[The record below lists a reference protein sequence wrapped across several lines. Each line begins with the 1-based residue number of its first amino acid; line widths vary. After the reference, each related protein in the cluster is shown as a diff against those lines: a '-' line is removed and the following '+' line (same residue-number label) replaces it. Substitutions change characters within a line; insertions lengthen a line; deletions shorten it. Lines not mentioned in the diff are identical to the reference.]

1 MEKTIRW
8 RTIAEKPR
16 EMEHIVY
23 VRDTEK
29 GRLLLN
35 GIYHNEIIVT
45 PTARKANFRNIA
57 FWTTRDELWPV
68 DNEKEDN

>member
-1 MEKTIRW
+1 MKKTIRW
-8 RTIAEKPR
+8 RTADEKPR

-29 GRLLLN
+29 GLLLLN
-35 GIYHNEIIVT
+35 GIYHNEVIIT
-45 PTARKANFRNIA
+45 PNGRKANFRNIA
-57 FWTTRDELWPV
+57 FWTTRNELWPV